1 MIIIGGLL
9 IALGLLDLGLSWV
22 GVDLYGELG
31 IPLSGWF
38 YENSPLIAGVLGG
51 SLIWWKKHSEKG
63 ESALENLNEGEV
75 VIEKRSV
82 SFGKSVFK
90 QTVGQIIITN
100 QRLMILSTGAVSSDG
115 SIDYDESQG
124 DIVISVQDLN
134 SVKKGFARI
143 TITNKNGDE
152 YKIAPGLQA
161 VGPLYAAV
169 MKAISDQSNNATQ

>member
-1 MIIIGGLL
+1 MIITGGFL
-9 IALGLLDLGLSWV
+9 IALGFLDFGLSWV

-31 IPLSGWF
+31 IPLSGWI
-38 YENSPLIAGVLGG
+38 YENSPFIAGFLGG
-51 SLIWWKKHSEKG
+51 FLIWWQKHSEKG

-75 VIEKRSV
+75 VIEKRTV
-82 SFGKSVFK
+82 NFGKSLFK
-90 QTVGQIIITN
+90 QTAGQLIITN

-124 DIVISVQDLN
+124 DIVISVQELN
-134 SVKKGFARI
+134 SVKKGFSRI

-152 YKIAPGLQA
+152 YKIAPGLWA
-161 VGPLYAAV
+161 VGSVSTAV